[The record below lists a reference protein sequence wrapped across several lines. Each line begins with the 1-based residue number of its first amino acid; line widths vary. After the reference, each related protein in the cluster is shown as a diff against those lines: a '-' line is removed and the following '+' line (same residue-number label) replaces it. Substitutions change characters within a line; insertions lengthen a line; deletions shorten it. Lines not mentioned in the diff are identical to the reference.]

1 MQPFMFPLIAFV
13 IYNAAFITLMMIYA
27 PIP

>member
-1 MQPFMFPLIAFV
+1 MQHFVAPLIAFV
-13 IYNAAFITLMMIYA
+13 IYNAAFIALMMVYA